1 MPQSAFRCRVVEQP
15 ADCPIFCPVFDFR
28 LRITDLSLVIFN
40 NLFLHSDVCPVRHT
54 AVSINQSGFQP
65 YSHILLGLSTL
76 LLSQIPCFSGGSRA
90 THHRIILPG
99 GLCGD

>member
-15 ADCPIFCPVFDFR
+15 ADCRIFCPVFDFR
-28 LRITDLSLVIFN
+28 LRITDLNPVIFN
-40 NLFLHSDVCPVRHT
+40 NLFQPGICPVRHT
-54 AVSINQSGFQP
+54 AVSINQSVFQP

-90 THHRIILPG
+90 TYHRIILPG
-99 GLCGD
+99 ALCGD